1 MKYKVGD
8 RVRVKSIEW
17 YNENKNPIGVVW
29 VPEGIA
35 FGNDRV
41 YFCGKIVEIKAAYA
55 NRYTIHGSPWAWTDE
70 MFEGLAE
77 EDDDERFKTF
87 LQSKP
92 NLNKFFQQQA
102 LHSFKD
108 YVEIQAR
115 ENEAVAEFLQ
125 QISKYIEL
133 APLVKLMREA
143 QGKVEQMDND
153 TWDEDVYHDM
163 CQLESEVD
171 KRIKELGV

>member
-1 MKYKVGD
+1 MKFKVGD
-8 RVRVKSIEW
+8 RVRVKSLDW

-35 FGNDRV
+35 FCNDRA
-41 YFCGKIVEIKAAYA
+41 YYCGNIVEIKTAYA
-55 NRYTIHGSPWAWTDE
+55 GRYTIHGSPWAWTDE

-102 LHSFKD
+102 LRSFKD

-115 ENEAVAEFLQ
+115 RYKAVAEFLQ

-133 APLVKLMREA
+133 APLVKQLREA
-143 QGKVEQMDND
+143 EKEEACLPSHAYD
-153 TWDEDVYHDM
+153 DELSRKREDL
-163 CQLESEVD
+163 QREID
-171 KRIKELGV
+171 KRIKELGI